1 MKTILTIAFSCITFL
16 TWGAEPATQPVAAEV
31 AVKDEIRVF
40 FIGDQTGDELLQ
52 KHGIRPIK
60 MEDLTEL
67 VNAVMLS
74 KNSVRLFYLEVVEDV
89 SKSALSQLVFKTFAG
104 GPPPKMPT
112 GNIPVYQYDVVRQA
126 YDAKRTQWQ
135 REIRAYQH
143 NALGEANAFVQ
154 HVADTQ
160 AEVAQRFDKMLAD
173 RNGRDFDR
181 SDVVGTIQMANTVLG
196 AAGKRVLVLNTDA
209 DDCPANRK
217 RRHTPLTAKDLDPGI
232 ELIFVNTSRIPEQSV
247 LFAGIPNTVHHAD
260 SIAEAMNI
268 VAGMLEKPT
277 P

>member
-232 ELIFVNTSRIPEQSV
+232 LSIPAGSPNNRCSLPVSRTPFITPIP
-247 LFAGIPNTVHHAD
+247 LPR
-260 SIAEAMNI
+260 
-268 VAGMLEKPT
+268 P
-277 P
+277 